1 MSQCLHCSKLCA
13 EDVLFCEDCQAHA
26 EELLQQV
33 ISPPDKSPLVVD
45 ASPITAPEL
54 AAQSALSWPE
64 LGSATIPFEPSDSA
78 TLAEEDFSHFATLNP
93 DTAEQAVL
101 KLNEAARGIPRSVRG
116 EQSSLRSRLARLKP
130 LRDISSEIQ
139 RGSTPHPRIKR
150 RSEYDTQPL
159 EELEQPA
166 EPEPAEPESVDAP
179 APLAGVTSGAQRPDP
194 RKNATDWLDDPELQ
208 PARDPQRSSWSWFH
222 ATDESET
229 ENDLDLWQDTTDP
242 LAARHRPTIAES
254 APIEQAD
261 LARITFEERPT
272 LASSVVT
279 HHKRRRGLTFWHFL
293 FAALVILVVLVLVV
307 DGLLLTLA
315 FHNAAHRSAPAGGP
329 PALILSANTAQ
340 AGERVSVQLVHFAP
354 LTDVALTHDVQE
366 SLFTARAAAT
376 LAIGTDGQ
384 ASASFTV
391 NSNWSPGFHLI
402 VAEDVATR
410 NTASAMLQVNG
421 ASASSPPHLL
431 LASSALDLGS
441 AAQGANT
448 IQPLVLRN
456 SGSGSISWSASSD
469 QPWLLIAPAQGMF
482 STGQTISVATQ
493 RSKLAPGDYSGTITL
508 FSNVSAPVQLK
519 VSMQVSAL
527 PLDAG
532 PVISLVPPLLDFT
545 TTDGSTTPLSQ
556 AVTLSNPGQQTL
568 YWELENGPT
577 TTTILQSSGPEGQT
591 PTSTAST
598 SPLLDTPWLSASRTS
613 GWLLPGQTV
622 QIQLTARTQDLLPGA
637 YLEALTLRS
646 TTGTARAYDSPQMLN
661 AALTIQP
668 HCGLL
673 TSTGNL
679 NFTAVTRQSNPSSHA
694 LSLNA
699 TSSCGSSP
707 LNWQAISSA
716 NWITVSPASGQIRG
730 TESGVT
736 SIGVNTA
743 LLKPGKYS
751 GVVTLTAGESTQTV
765 LVRLTLQPH
774 PAASEPILGASPL
787 SLNFSALQGQVS
799 PPGQVVTLTNN
810 GGSLLKWRIGAE
822 AASSGWIS
830 ATPGS
835 GTVLPGQTGQVT
847 IDANTS
853 GLTPG
858 NYVGQVTLLAT
869 DARGNVASGSPQTLE
884 VNLAIQ
890 PPCTLAQPSQ
900 STLLFNATAG
910 GANPLSQLLT
920 LTSAGSCNW
929 PLHWR
934 ASLSSPTS
942 WLTLTPTSGQLTSA
956 SQSNTLSVGVNANAL
971 QPGTYM
977 AQVQVSA
984 FDASGLAA
992 QNSPQTFNVTL
1003 TVLQPCTLQQLPAQI
1018 NLSAQQGQTTSIS
1031 QTLALA
1037 ASGSCNGGVT
1047 WTVARDSHSSSWL
1060 TLSPTS
1066 GQDKGGGSTI
1076 TASAS
1081 ASGLTPGTYTGQVT
1095 VSASNN
1101 GVVLRGSP
1109 QTITVN
1115 LIVTGDSV
1123 SGAAVACSSSS
1134 PACTGSSPLANA
1146 TLTLVNNSGT
1156 TIATVT
1162 SDANGNFTF
1171 TNIPQGSYTI
1181 DASGVANSL
1190 NYTGTT
1196 TVTVDGPTTG
1206 VSLQAFTS

>member
-1 MSQCLHCSKLCA
+1 MSQCLHCSRLCA
-13 EDVLFCEDCQAHA
+13 EDVLFCEECQAHA

-33 ISPPDKSPLVVD
+33 ISPPDKSPLAAD

-64 LGSATIPFEPSDSA
+64 LGSIAISFEPSDSA
-78 TLAEEDFSHFATLNP
+78 TLAEEEFSHLAALSP

-139 RGSTPHPRIKR
+139 RGSTPHPRVKR

-159 EELEQPA
+159 EESEQPA
-166 EPEPAEPESVDAP
+166 APETVDVP
-179 APLAGVTSGAQRPDP
+179 APLAGVASGVLQPDP
-194 RKNATDWLDDPELQ
+194 RENATDWLDDPGLQ
-208 PARDPQRSSWSWFH
+208 PVRARQHSAWPWFH
-222 ATDESET
+222 TADEDET

-242 LAARHRPTIAES
+242 LAARHRPTLAE
-254 APIEQAD
+254 AEPIERAD
-261 LARITFEERPT
+261 LERVTFEERPT
-272 LASSVVT
+272 LASSVVIRQ
-279 HHKRRRGLTFWHFL
+279 KRRRGFTLWHFL
-293 FAALVILVVLVLVV
+293 FAVLVMLVVLVLAV

-315 FHNAAHRSAPAGGP
+315 FHNVARRSVPAGGP
-329 PALILSANTAQ
+329 PALILSTNTAQ
-340 AGERVSVQLVHFAP
+340 AGESVSVQLVHFAP
-354 LTDVALTHDVQE
+354 LTNVALTHDVQE
-366 SLFTARAAAT
+366 SLFTVRAATT
-376 LAIGTDGQ
+376 LAIGADGQ
-384 ASASFTV
+384 ASTSFV
-391 NSNWSPGFHLI
+391 VSSNWNPGFHLI

-421 ASASSPPHLL
+421 AGASSPPHLL

-482 STGQTISVATQ
+482 STGQTISVAAQ

-577 TTTILQSSGPEGQT
+577 TTTILQNGGPEGQT
-591 PTSTAST
+591 STSTASVQ
-598 SPLLDTPWLSASRTS
+598 PLLDTPWLSASRTS

-637 YLEALTLRS
+637 YLEALALRS
-646 TTGTARAYDSPQMLN
+646 TTGTARAYDSPQVLN

-679 NFTAVTRQSNPSSHA
+679 NFIAVTRQSNPSSHA
-694 LSLNA
+694 LSLSA

-716 NWITVSPASGQIRG
+716 DWITVSPASGQIRG

-743 LLKPGKYS
+743 LLNPGKYS

-765 LVRLTLQPH
+765 LVQLTLQPH
-774 PAASEPILGASPL
+774 PAASEPILGVSPL
-787 SLNFSALQGQVS
+787 SLNFSALQSQTS

-810 GGSLLKWRIGAE
+810 GGSLLEWRIGAE

-835 GTVLPGQTGQVT
+835 GSVLPGQTGQVT
-847 IDANTS
+847 INVDTG

-858 NYVGQVTLLAT
+858 NYAGQVTLLAT

-910 GANPLSQLLT
+910 GANPLSQLIT
-920 LTSAGSCNW
+920 LTSAGSCDW
-929 PLHWR
+929 PLHWS
-934 ASLSSPTS
+934 ASLTSPTS
-942 WLTLTPTSGQLTSA
+942 WLTLTPASGQLTFA
-956 SQSNTLSVGVNANAL
+956 SQNNTLSAGVNANGL
-971 QPGTYM
+971 QPGTYT

-984 FDASGLAA
+984 LDASGLAA

-1003 TVLQPCTLQQLPAQI
+1003 TVLQPCTLQRLPAQI
-1018 NLSAQQGQTTSIS
+1018 NLSTQQGQTASIS
-1031 QTLALA
+1031 RTLALA
-1037 ASGSCNGGVT
+1037 ESGSCNGGVT
-1047 WTVARDSHSSSWL
+1047 WTVASDHNSGSWL

-1066 GQDKGGGSTI
+1066 GQDNGGGTF

-1081 ASGLTPGTYTGQVT
+1081 ANGLTPGTYTGQVT

-1109 QTITVN
+1109 QTISVN

-1123 SGAAVACSSSS
+1123 SGAVVACNG
-1134 PACTGSSPLANA
+1134 PAPTCTGSSPLANA
-1146 TLTLVNNSGT
+1146 TLTLINDSGAT
-1156 TIATVT
+1156 VATVT
-1162 SDANGNFTF
+1162 SDASGNFTF

-1206 VSLQAFTS
+1206 VSLQAFSG

>member
-1 MSQCLHCSKLCA
+1 MSQCLHCSRPCA
-13 EDVLFCEDCQAHA
+13 EDVLFCEECQAHA
-26 EELLQQV
+26 EELLQEV
-33 ISPPDKSPLVVD
+33 ISPSDKSPLVVD

-64 LGSATIPFEPSDSA
+64 VGSATIPFEPSDSA
-78 TLAEEDFSHFATLNP
+78 TLTEEEFSHIAALNP

-101 KLNEAARGIPRSVRG
+101 KLSEAARGIPRSVRG

-139 RGSTPHPRIKR
+139 RGSTPHPRMKR

-159 EELEQPA
+159 DESELPA
-166 EPEPAEPESVDAP
+166 EPEPVEAP
-179 APLAGVTSGAQRPDP
+179 ASLAGVTSGTQRPDP
-194 RKNATDWLDDPELQ
+194 RKNATDWLDDPELR
-208 PARDPQRSSWSWFH
+208 PTRTRQRSSWPWFN
-222 ATDESET
+222 ATAEDET
-229 ENDLDLWQDTTDP
+229 ENELDLWQDTTDP
-242 LAARHRPTIAES
+242 LAARHRPTIAE
-254 APIEQAD
+254 AEPIEQAD
-261 LARITFEERPT
+261 LERITFEERPT
-272 LASSVVT
+272 LASPVVT
-279 HHKRRRGLTFWHFL
+279 RQKRRRGLTFWHFL
-293 FAALVILVVLVLVV
+293 FAALVVLVVLVLVV

-329 PALILSANTAQ
+329 PALILSTNTAQ
-340 AGERVSVQLVHFAP
+340 AGESVSVQLVHFAP
-354 LTDVALTHDVQE
+354 MTDVALTHDVQE

-384 ASASFTV
+384 ASTSFTV

-431 LASSALDLGS
+431 LASSSIDLGS
-441 AAQGANT
+441 AVQGANT

-469 QPWLLIAPAQGMF
+469 QPWLQIAPAQGMF
-482 STGQTISVATQ
+482 STGQTISVAAQ
-493 RSKLAPGDYSGTITL
+493 RSKLAAGDYSGTITL

-568 YWELENGPT
+568 YWELANGPT
-577 TTTILQSSGPEGQT
+577 TTTILQSSGPEGQA

-598 SPLLDTPWLSASRTS
+598 PLLNTPWLSASRTS

-646 TTGTARAYDSPQMLN
+646 TTGTAHAYDSPQMLN
-661 AALTIQP
+661 ASLTIQP

-694 LSLNA
+694 LSLTA

-765 LVRLTLQPH
+765 LVQLTLQPH

-810 GGSLLKWRIGAE
+810 GGSLLKWRLGAE
-822 AASSGWIS
+822 AANSGWIS
-830 ATPGS
+830 ATPES

-869 DARGNVASGSPQTLE
+869 DARGNAASGSPQTLE

-910 GANPLSQLLT
+910 GANPLSQLIT

-929 PLHWR
+929 PLRWS
-934 ASLSSPTS
+934 ASLSSPTA

-956 SQSNTLSVGVNANAL
+956 LQSNTLSAGVNANGL
-971 QPGTYM
+971 QPGTYTT
-977 AQVQVSA
+977 QVQISA

-1037 ASGSCNGGVT
+1037 ESGSCNGGVN
-1047 WTVARDSHSSSWL
+1047 WTVARDSNSSSWL

-1066 GQDKGGGSTI
+1066 GQDNGSGSTI

-1081 ASGLTPGTYTGQVT
+1081 ANALTPGTYTGQVT

-1123 SGAAVACSSSS
+1123 SGAVVACDG
-1134 PACTGSSPLANA
+1134 PAPMCTGSSSLANA

-1156 TIATVT
+1156 TVATVT

-1171 TNIPQGSYTI
+1171 TSIPQGSYTI

-1206 VSLQAFTS
+1206 VVLQAFSS